1 MKSMSSF
8 TKTQRHALKF
18 HGEGGKYFVIWLVN
32 IFLSIITL
40 GIYSAWAKVRTY
52 RYFYGNTEL
61 SGDRFDY
68 HARPLQILIGR
79 IIAFIGI
86 VIFYICSLASE
97 TLTMLIVAIFVLL
110 LPWIIVR
117 SWRFN
122 AIMSSYRGVR
132 FNYICRLGR
141 AYWIFLGFPLVCFIG
156 LILAFGVARF
166 LASGLT
172 EFILALVFFI
182 PAFITFNGVSTALSY
197 DLYVNNLFF
206 GDAAFKGEMK
216 KGAFVKMAFKS
227 ALIVVPVL
235 LIAGAIL
242 GKMIYSIALMSAFG
256 GAEEAASM
264 MILSHY
270 GSIILVYVLMLFG
283 SMVAAAW
290 LIVAHRNYVANQTTL
305 NEGAI
310 RLYSSMKFTSYLGL
324 LFTNALIVIFSLGIA
339 SPFAHVRHARY
350 VLETLEV
357 EGDLDSLTVHAH
369 SEHAPG
375 AVTEELVQALDI
387 NVGF

>member
-86 VIFYICSLASE
+86 VIFYICSMASE
-97 TLTMLIVAIFVLL
+97 TLTMLIVAVFVLL

-141 AYWIFLGFPLVCFIG
+141 AYWVFLGFPLVCFIG

-235 LIAGAIL
+235 LIIALALIQ
-242 GKMIYSIALMSAFG
+242 MYYSINYLSRMALS
-256 GAEEAASM
+256 EEAIAMSVYNHM
-264 MILSHY
+264 GL
-270 GSIILVYVLMLFG
+270 IILVYVLMLLG

-290 LIVAHRNYVANQTTL
+290 LIVAHRNYVANQT
-305 NEGAI
+305 
-310 RLYSSMKFTSYLGL
+310 MKFTSYLGL

>member
-1 MKSMSSF
+1 MSSF

-79 IIAFIGI
+79 IIAFVGI
-86 VIFYICSLASE
+86 VIFYICSMASE
-97 TLTMLIVAIFVLL
+97 TLSMLIAAVFVLL

-141 AYWIFLGFPLVCFIG
+141 AYWVFLGFPLVCFIG
-156 LILAFGVARF
+156 LVLVFGVGRL
-166 LASGLT
+166 LAGDLVA
-172 EFILALVFFI
+172 FILSIVVFI
-182 PAFITFNGVSTALSY
+182 PAFITFNGIRTALSY

-206 GDAAFKGEMK
+206 GDAAFKGAMK
-216 KGAFVKMAFKS
+216 KGAFVKMAFKF
-227 ALIVVPVL
+227 ALIIAPLL
-235 LIAGAIL
+235 LIIGATEKVT
-242 GKMIYSIALMSAFG
+242 GGMMRGYSGLI
-256 GAEEAASM
+256 
-264 MILSHY
+264 ILSY
-270 GSIILVYVLMLFG
+270 MLILLG
-283 SMVAAAW
+283 SMVAGAW

-310 RLYSSMKFTSYLGL
+310 RLYSSMKFASYLGL